1 MKKSELIKKLE
12 RYSDDAEVAVLI
24 NNNSR
29 KPYIVDLV
37 VVTSTRDLDGDIE
50 ILLVPD
56 LD

>member
-12 RYSDDAEVAVLI
+12 RYSDDEEVTVLL
-24 NNNSR
+24 NNHSR

-37 VVTSTRDLDGDIE
+37 EVTSTRDVDGGIE

>member
-12 RYSDDAEVAVLI
+12 RYSDDEEVTVLL
-24 NNNSR
+24 NNHSR
-29 KPYIVDLV
+29 KPYIVDLAE
-37 VVTSTRDLDGDIE
+37 VTSTRDLDGGIE